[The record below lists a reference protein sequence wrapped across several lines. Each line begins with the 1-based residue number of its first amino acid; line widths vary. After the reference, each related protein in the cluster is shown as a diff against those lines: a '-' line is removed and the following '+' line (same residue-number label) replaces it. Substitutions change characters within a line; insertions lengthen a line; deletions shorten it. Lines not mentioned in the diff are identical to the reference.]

1 MSLEKGIYEQVLNNE
16 VKKDISSLTG
26 LTAIKKEMDDE
37 SSSILISQYVE
48 SVVRKILEDKSN
60 VQDKVEIANKLIAQ
74 LSSSYPEYDLDSKI
88 IDTKGEALMEVR
100 EKLKANDG
108 VCEAKK
114 ELAGCGIPVGLSK

>member
-60 VQDKVEIANKLIAQ
+60 VQDKVEVANKLIAQ

-88 IDTKGEALMEVR
+88 IDTKGEALMAFHN
-100 EKLKANDG
+100 L
-108 VCEAKK
+108 
-114 ELAGCGIPVGLSK
+114 